1 MDDAKAMA
9 QVKPADEE
17 GPGLREARMLGIVAV
32 LAPSA
37 MVCASLGVHRA
48 VHPLAVILG
57 LFIPTLF
64 GLIHILIRRQ
74 KGVDPYLLPALALL
88 STLGL
93 TEIFRLRPDL
103 AVKQAMWI
111 LGGSLWFVAILRWPY
126 PLHRLEKYRYTY
138 GAVAFLLLV
147 ATLAFGVEVGGARS
161 WLVLGQAR
169 FQPSEVVKLLLV
181 MSVAAFLSESARL
194 WSAFPVRMGGFSL
207 PHPGYGGPV
216 VAMWAV
222 AMLLVVFQK
231 DLGAA
236 LLYFG
241 VFVSMVY
248 VATGRPAY
256 VATGLALGAVGA
268 VLAYFLF
275 AHVRARIDIWLSP
288 WDDMDGRGYQLVQSL
303 FAVASGGFLGRGPG
317 FGHPGFIPA
326 AITDFMFPA
335 IVEEF
340 GILGGLAVLASYAA
354 IVAGGFSAA
363 ARAKDQFIRLMAVG
377 LSSLVALQAFVISAG
392 SIGLVPLTGITL
404 PFASYGGTSV
414 VVSFMGAGLLA
425 RLEAEALESRSY
437 EAVPSSVAQ
446 AEDEVLGV

>member
-1 MDDAKAMA
+1 MDNVKAVA
-9 QVKPADEE
+9 QAVRVVGE
-17 GPGLREARMLGIVAV
+17 GSGLREARMLGLVAV

-37 MVCASLGVHRA
+37 MVCASLGVYRA

-64 GLIHILIRRQ
+64 GLVHILIRRQ
-74 KGVDPYLLPALALL
+74 KGVDPCLLPAMALL
-88 STLGL
+88 SVLGL

-138 GAVAFLLLV
+138 GAAAFLLLL

-161 WLVLGQAR
+161 WLAFGWVR

-181 MSVAAFLSESARL
+181 VSVAASLSESARL
-194 WSAFPVRMGGFSL
+194 WSAFPVKLGGFSV

-222 AMLLVVFQK
+222 TMLLVVFQK

-236 LLYFG
+236 LLYYG

-248 VATGRPAY
+248 VATGRSAY
-256 VATGLALGAVGA
+256 VVTGLVLGAIGA

-303 FAVASGGFLGRGPG
+303 FAVASGGLFGRGPG
-317 FGHPGFIPA
+317 FGYPGFIPA

-340 GILGGLAVLASYAA
+340 GILGGFAALASYSA
-354 IVAGGFSAA
+354 IVAGGFAAA
-363 ARAKDQFIRLMAVG
+363 ARARDQFIRLMAVG
-377 LSSLVALQAFVISAG
+377 LSSLMALQAFVISAG

-425 RLEAEALESRSY
+425 RLEAETLEIHEDASASMAR
-437 EAVPSSVAQ
+437 
-446 AEDEVLGV
+446 AEDAVLGV

>member
-1 MDDAKAMA
+1 MDDVKAVA
-9 QVKPADEE
+9 ETGLSGRE
-17 GPGLREARMLGIVAV
+17 GLLLTEARLLGLVAV

-37 MVCASLGVHRA
+37 TVCASLGVYRS
-48 VHPLAVILG
+48 VHPLAIILG
-57 LFIPTLF
+57 LLIPTVF
-64 GLIHILIRRQ
+64 GLVHLLIRGQ
-74 KGVDPYLLPALALL
+74 KGVDPYLVPAVALL
-88 STLGL
+88 STLGI

-111 LGGSLWFVAILRWPY
+111 LGGSLWFVAILRWPC
-126 PLHRLEKYRYTY
+126 PLHRLERYRYTY
-138 GAVAFLLLV
+138 GAAAFLLLV
-147 ATLAFGVEVGGARS
+147 ATLVFGVEVGGARS
-161 WLVLGQAR
+161 WLVLGRVR

-181 MSVAAFLSESARL
+181 MSAAALLSESARL
-194 WSAFPVRMGGFSL
+194 WSAFPIKLGGLSV

-216 VAMWAV
+216 VAMWA
-222 AMLLVVFQK
+222 ATMLLVVFQK

-256 VATGLALGAVGA
+256 VATSLVLGAAGA
-268 VLAYFLF
+268 VLAYLLF

-288 WDDMDGRGYQLVQSL
+288 WDDMDGRGYQLAQSL
-303 FAVASGGFLGRGPG
+303 FAVASGGLFGRGPG
-317 FGHPGFIPA
+317 FGSPGFIPA
-326 AITDFMFPA
+326 AITDFMFPG

-340 GILGGLAVLASYAA
+340 GILGGLTVLAAYSA

-377 LSSLVALQAFVISAG
+377 LSSLMALQAFVISAG

-414 VVSFMGAGLLA
+414 VVSFMGVGLLA
-425 RLEAEALESRSY
+425 RLQAETLESHDGESM
-437 EAVPSSVAQ
+437 PTAQ
-446 AEDEVLGV
+446 GERGVSGV